1 MRGFGRF
8 IRIIRDIMD
17 FTMIQIP
24 RVKIEVGDMEI
35 IEEVRCLLMD
45 QNSCEDMRI
54 IGSRS
59 TTARE
64 REGMGLLRSSTSR
77 LEGRLAHQR
86 KRNVRK
92 EVGVV
97 MVCNV
102 FGLGRER
109 REYVFVGI
117 RGELVSKGALRM
129 MKDVR
134 RV

>member
-1 MRGFGRF
+1 
-8 IRIIRDIMD
+8 MD

-35 IEEVRCLLMD
+35 TEGVRCLLKD
-45 QNSCEDMRI
+45 QNSYKDMRI

>member
-24 RVKIEVGDMEI
+24 RVKIEVGNMEI